1 MHVKKANCGASV
13 KSSQKPKKM
22 NMGGFMKIGGDL
34 QKLDI
39 NKRDE
44 KDGMYG
50 GGMRTRSAMPRVSE
64 SGKKK
69 KMVKPKP
76 KPKPKPKKRMGPT
89 RMSSGGM
96 AEKKREEAAKEKA
109 EKGGKKYKKGEL
121 VEAKYG
127 KHMYKKKKK

>member
-1 MHVKKANCGASV
+1 MKVKKANCGASV

-34 QKLDI
+34 QKLDV
-39 NKRDE
+39 NKREE
-44 KDGMYG
+44 KGMNM
-50 GGMRTRSAMPRVSE
+50 GGMKTRTATPRVQE

-69 KMVKPKP
+69 PLVKP

-96 AEKKREEAAKEKA
+96 AEKKREEKAKE
-109 EKGGKKYKKGEL
+109 EGKEYKKGEL

>member
-22 NMGGFMKIGGDL
+22 NTGGFMKIGGDL
-34 QKLDI
+34 QKLDV
-39 NKRDE
+39 NKREE
-44 KDGMYG
+44 KGMNM
-50 GGMRTRSAMPRVSE
+50 GGMKTRTATPRVQE

-69 KMVKPKP
+69 PLVKPKP
-76 KPKPKPKKRMGPT
+76 KPKPKRRLPT

-96 AEKKREEAAKEKA
+96 AEKEREEKAKQAE